1 MGEGFW
7 VRKHSKVSARHKK
20 GSSDEAL
27 RAPKEQSTRGNVK
40 YQTVQRWYSAA
51 KDRDETQT
59 GTGRAKSSL
68 KYKIRIH
75 NRSVR
80 PKKQSNV
87 GGSPTGHWDGFI
99 IVRHLPDWVYKS
111 SGNRMNQESSI
122 DAPLLGGVDRERSLL
137 CTRTGTWVRKPLC
150 LVWIILYS
158 YRRKNLVQVCT
169 NVLFR
174 IIGLFSRN
182 TISTT
187 GNTVCVHG
195 KTPNNIII
203 PNHWRQHCIYNDV
216 IVRSWF
222 YSHYSTWTW
231 PASDASPLKSIF
243 RVFDNTG
250 TIAHRVDKPLLA
262 CTFRKI
268 VDYCVKH
275 QWRLWLLAIECR
287 SRLRLLVPTCART
300 SSKNGWPLNTN
311 RVSDS
316 LSIE

>member
-111 SGNRMNQESSI
+111 SGNRMNQESRIINRCTSI
-122 DAPLLGGVDRERSLL
+122 GWSRS
-137 CTRTGTWVRKPLC
+137 RTQSFV
-150 LVWIILYS
+150 YS
-158 YRRKNLVQVCT
+158 YRYV
-169 NVLFR
+169 
-174 IIGLFSRN
+174 SE
-182 TISTT
+182 
-187 GNTVCVHG
+187 
-195 KTPNNIII
+195 KTPLPGMN
-203 PNHWRQHCIYNDV
+203 YFV
-216 IVRSWF
+216 
-222 YSHYSTWTW
+222 
-231 PASDASPLKSIF
+231 
-243 RVFDNTG
+243 
-250 TIAHRVDKPLLA
+250 
-262 CTFRKI
+262 
-268 VDYCVKH
+268 
-275 QWRLWLLAIECR
+275 
-287 SRLRLLVPTCART
+287 LVP
-300 SSKNGWPLNTN
+300 S
-311 RVSDS
+311 
-316 LSIE
+316 